1 MTEPLEPKS
10 EVQAE
15 PKPEVQPER
24 GPERIPEARTN
35 RKPADAKSDLT
46 FDLTPDTQP
55 EVKPDVKSDLESDDF
70 TMEEYEELKRR
81 NRSRLIGAGAVT
93 VLVCSLLWAV
103 TGNESA
109 DKNKAAAEA
118 SAVSPQI
125 SVAASEAAHD
135 TAANEEPNL
144 MVSVPESS
152 APSDNTASIAA
163 SDTAKPV
170 ADTSKVETQPTEMQ
184 HTEEQP
190 AHSRK
195 F

>member
-1 MTEPLEPKS
+1 MTESLEPKS

-35 RKPADAKSDLT
+35 RKPADTKSDLT
-46 FDLTPDTQP
+46 FDLTPDAQP
-55 EVKPDVKSDLESDDF
+55 EAKPDVKSDLESDDF

-109 DKNKAAAEA
+109 NKNKEA
-118 SAVSPQI
+118 WV
-125 SVAASEAAHD
+125 H
-135 TAANEEPNL
+135 
-144 MVSVPESS
+144 
-152 APSDNTASIAA
+152 
-163 SDTAKPV
+163 
-170 ADTSKVETQPTEMQ
+170 PTFAWP
-184 HTEEQP
+184 TLCG
-190 AHSRK
+190 R
-195 F
+195 